1 MNDMTKDRC
10 EDKKIVL
17 ALDFGNP
24 HNIDAIPDGYNS
36 ICIHLK
42 ADCMDN
48 QLAKAIKQ
56 VLDDSIDAHKFFID
70 NFMMTDSPN
79 DYKVLNI

>member
-1 MNDMTKDRC
+1 
-10 EDKKIVL
+10 
-17 ALDFGNP
+17 
-24 HNIDAIPDGYNS
+24 
-36 ICIHLK
+36 
-42 ADCMDN
+42 MDN

-79 DYKVLNI
+79 DYKALNI